1 MWSRNIVSLLMTF
14 MPIFV
19 MAQDDLTT
27 IQPGNG
33 GMEGLTSEQTAP
45 VRIDD
50 TIKFFLDERDSLRSK
65 LHLKQDS
72 LKKLQMEIS
81 DLKHE
86 NNKLRKQINQSDSLS
101 SELQKEQDSL
111 RKEISTLKQKNDK
124 FETQIEEADE
134 SLERIVYNFLYIY
147 YEAYSIKNIAI
158 PAYKS
163 ISNDSLRNEVRLEYT
178 LLENYGKDVHELCE
192 LYKTIEADLVDEYT
206 YSGTG
211 HISKIEG
218 SEAYKRYSKSG
229 SSNWGETYLGK
240 NMLNA
245 ISILRNFTRE
255 NRKTLKDLIAD
266 LERCIATE
274 KDLE

>member
-1 MWSRNIVSLLMTF
+1 MWSKNMVSLLMTF
-14 MPIFV
+14 MPIFA

-33 GMEGLTSEQTAP
+33 DMEGLTSEQAVP

-50 TIKFFLDERDSLRSK
+50 TIKYFLDERDSMRSK
-65 LHLKQDS
+65 LYLKQDS
-72 LKKLQMEIS
+72 LKKLQIEIS
-81 DLKHE
+81 DLKDE
-86 NNKLRKQINQSDSLS
+86 NNKLRKQINLSDSLS
-101 SELQKEQDSL
+101 SELQKKQDSL
-111 RKEISTLKQKNDK
+111 RKEISTLKQKNDN
-124 FETQIEEADE
+124 FETQIEEVDK

-147 YEAYSIKNIAI
+147 YETYSIKNIAI

-178 LLENYGKDVHELCE
+178 LLENYGKDVHELYE

-255 NRKTLKDLIAD
+255 NKKTLKDLIAD